1 MNEKEE
7 ICIGAFSIQKK
18 REKLIIIYHHFYKI
32 LYSLHIYISSF
43 QLLVRWWWWWWWWC
57 VINGR
62 SNEIFSIYIEII
74 CTHIFLSHISVSSDF
89 VCMCVY
95 VQFINYVNRS
105 VRENLLYIFF
115 SWYRRAQNI
124 WLDKFFFYCYL
135 VVINHLIFKIIN
147 R

>member
-18 REKLIIIYHHFYKI
+18 KRKI
-32 LYSLHIYISSF
+32 NHYLSSF
-43 QLLVRWWWWWWWWC
+43 LQNFILFTY
-57 VINGR
+57 IYKFI
-62 SNEIFSIYIEII
+62 STFSAMMMMMMCDQWPLKWDFFYI

-95 VQFINYVNRS
+95 VQFIKFINYVNRS

-115 SWYRRAQNI
+115 
-124 WLDKFFFYCYL
+124 LDIEEHKTFDLTNFFLLLFSC
-135 VVINHLIFKIIN
+135 NKSFN
-147 R
+147 F